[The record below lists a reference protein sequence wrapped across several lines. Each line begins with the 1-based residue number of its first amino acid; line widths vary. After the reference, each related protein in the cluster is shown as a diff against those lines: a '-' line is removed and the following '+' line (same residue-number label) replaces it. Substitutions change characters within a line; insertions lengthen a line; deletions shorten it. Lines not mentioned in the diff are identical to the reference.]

1 MDVKLIIDNPVV
13 SKQVFF
19 PRKTNIPLNLDSTI
33 EVFKLPIDK
42 KVVIGGLLYLKDTDI
57 STVLLFHGNGE
68 IALDYQFAAPLY
80 FKCDVNLAVID
91 YRGYGFSSGEPYFTS
106 LIFDAMPIYN
116 NFKIWAEKFGLLDS
130 FFIQG
135 RSLGSVCA
143 AEIGA
148 HNPELVK
155 GIIIESGFAS
165 LYNMMT
171 NIFRI
176 ESDML
181 TPNSLASYSND
192 IRVRK
197 FSKPTLIIHGVEDYV
212 IPSSEGVLLY
222 NNLPENIEK
231 ELVLIEGVGHNTI
244 SMQHKEYFDSFNKFT
259 STFKH

>member
-19 PRKTNIPLNLDSTI
+19 PRKTNTPLNLDSTI
-33 EVFKLPIDK
+33 KVLKFPIDK
-42 KVVIGGLLYLKDTDI
+42 KIVIGGLLYLKDI
-57 STVLLFHGNGE
+57 NVPTVLLFHGNGE
-68 IALDYQFAAPLY
+68 VALDYQFAAPLY

-116 NFKIWAEKFGLLDS
+116 NFKNWAEKFGLLDS
-130 FFIQG
+130 IFIQG

-148 HNPELVK
+148 QNPELIK

-171 NIFRI
+171 KIFRI
-176 ESDML
+176 ESHIL
-181 TPNSLASYSND
+181 TPSSLASYSND
-192 IRVRK
+192 IRARK
-197 FSKPTLIIHGVEDYV
+197 FSKPTLIIHGVEDYI

-231 ELVLIEGVGHNTI
+231 KLVLIEGVGHNTI
-244 SMQHKEYFDSFNKFT
+244 SMQHKEYFDSLYRFI
-259 STFKH
+259 STFK